1 MSKMTPFKGISILL
15 PLCGAYPGGQGEVGW
30 RKPEGMD
37 LLLENGEKGAFY
49 ESGIIMML
57 PINTFLV
64 FTFQA

>member
-1 MSKMTPFKGISILL
+1 MELI
-15 PLCGAYPGGQGEVGW
+15 PGGQGEVGW